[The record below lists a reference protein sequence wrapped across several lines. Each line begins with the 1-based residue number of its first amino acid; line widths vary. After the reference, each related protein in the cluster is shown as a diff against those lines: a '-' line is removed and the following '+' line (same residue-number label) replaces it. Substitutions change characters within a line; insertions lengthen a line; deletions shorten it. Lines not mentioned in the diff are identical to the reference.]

1 VVLSLKI
8 GDIARR
14 AQCPAQT
21 IRYYERAGLLP
32 EPTRTS
38 GNYRIYGREHVQR
51 LAFIRNCRALDMT
64 LEEIRKLLQVR
75 DLSRK
80 NCESAHQL
88 LDEHISH
95 VATRIGELRQLE
107 RQLKALRRECGP
119 ERDDAECAILGRLSR
134 RGATGRGQKSTAH
147 VRGAHRV

>member
-1 VVLSLKI
+1 MVLSLKI

-14 AQCPAQT
+14 TQCPAQT

-38 GNYRIYGREHVQR
+38 GNYRVYGREHLQR
-51 LAFIRNCRALDMT
+51 LALIRNCRALDMT
-64 LEEIRKLLQVR
+64 LEEIRQLLQVR

-80 NCESAHQL
+80 NCESAHKL
-88 LDEHISH
+88 LDDHITH

-107 RQLKALRRECGP
+107 RQLKALRRECDA
-119 ERDDAECAILGRLSR
+119 ERDDAECGILGRLGR
-134 RGATGRGQKSTAH
+134 RRAPGRSQQSTAH
-147 VRGAHRV
+147 VRGAHRA